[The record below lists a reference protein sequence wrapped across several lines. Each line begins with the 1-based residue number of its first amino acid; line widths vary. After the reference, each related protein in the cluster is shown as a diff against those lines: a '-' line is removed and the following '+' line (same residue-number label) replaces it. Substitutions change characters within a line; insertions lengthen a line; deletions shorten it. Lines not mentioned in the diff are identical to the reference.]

1 MVNYKYADLFKE
13 DTVDKQLYI
22 VSDDGK
28 INITNTE
35 LHQEKFEL
43 TESLCSEQELTF
55 GSCEAAMIKFTVS
68 NTFLPMKGRWMT
80 VKMSLDGHTDAP
92 LKFGRYKVDSDTPM
106 ADRTCRDVVAYDALY
121 DVLNADVA
129 AWYNTVFPSH
139 KEEKED
145 KDGNKTTVTVYDP
158 VTMKQFRNSF
168 FKHFGIKQAD
178 IELINDDMSIA
189 KTIAVAAS
197 GEKNSDTEEIST
209 VGETISGKEVL
220 SCICEINGCMG
231 HMGRDGKFH
240 YIYLEQNIQGLY
252 PRNDLYPADDLF
264 PRDPKSNRIGKD
276 LYITAEY
283 EDFLVKTINKLQIRE
298 QKNDIG
304 VIVGTGDNAYVIE
317 DNFLVYGKGTKEL
330 KGIAKNILS
339 KIRGIVYRPFT
350 ADCKGNPCLEV
361 GDAVRLP
368 TKYELIESYIFKRTL
383 KGIQA
388 LRDDLETDGEKYR
401 TSKANGVHRSI
412 LQLKG
417 KSNVLERTLEKTQS
431 TIEEKEQGL
440 ISRISQT
447 ASDIRLEVKDTKEG
461 LESSINQTASEI
473 KMTVASYGDVWD
485 TTGYDIAVTSYG
497 APDSILDSKG
507 NKVYPA
513 DKYKGKYYLDQKTG
527 YLYLSDGSSW
537 NKMKELQKVSKK
549 LEASINIEKDRI
561 TSLVSETTDGSN
573 PSSLFSKITQTA
585 RDITTEV
592 NRANDAEGKLS
603 SKITQTA
610 ESIKTQVAKAQDKW
624 ALPNG
629 VTKEEILFG
638 YGSPPAKKDSGNYLY
653 YLNQDSGKYY
663 NRDSVDSDWKYVG
676 KLTKITDNLSS
687 KIEQTAKSIKAEV
700 SENYTTKGDMKSAL
714 ELTADGIRSEVTAS
728 LKAWDIGS
736 YDITYYGFGN
746 PEKTYPAS
754 SYYNGN
760 TFLNQNNG
768 YYYGCEPDG
777 SLSSGKYKWTLLK
790 KFEQLASNMSSAM
803 TQTAKEIS
811 TKVQKDGV
819 ISAINQTAESIKI
832 SAKKLNLDGNTKI
845 TGGTIHI
852 ETTESVDNIIQLKRS
867 GTLVKMGNDGMSAAA
882 DTRSA
887 IFQYSNIT
895 VQDTSTNTIAQ
906 MLSTGKGIS
915 SYGWESYSDRRL
927 KHGIE
932 SLDREKSSAFILSL
946 RPCRF
951 IYNYDS
957 LGHYRHGLI
966 AQEVLESVGDEDWA
980 VCSENPDKDGNMYY
994 ALDKSELIADLIAT
1008 VQLQYEEI
1016 KELKKAVGIL

>member
-1 MVNYKYADLFKE
+1 MVNYKYGDLFKK
-13 DTVDKQLYI
+13 DTVDKQLSI

-80 VKMSLDGHTDAP
+80 VRMSLGGHTDVP
-92 LKFGRYKVDSDTPM
+92 FQFGRYKVDSDTPT

-121 DVLNADVA
+121 DILNADVA

-139 KEEKED
+139 KEQQKD
-145 KDGNKTTVTVYDP
+145 KDGKTTTVTVYDP
-158 VTMKQFRNSF
+158 VTMKQFRDSF
-168 FKHFGIKQAD
+168 FNHFGIEQAD
-178 IELINDDMSIA
+178 IILVNDGMSIE
-189 KTIAVAAS
+189 KTVAVTAS
-197 GEKNSDTEEIST
+197 SETSSDTEESST
-209 VGETISGKEVL
+209 IGESMSGKEVL

-368 TKYELIESYIFKRTL
+368 TRYELIESYILKRTL

-388 LRDDLETDGEKYR
+388 LRDDLEADGEEYR
-401 TSKANGVHRSI
+401 TNGANGIQKSI
-412 LQLKG
+412 LKLKG
-417 KSNVLERTLEKTQS
+417 KSNVLERTIEKTQS
-431 TIEEKEQGL
+431 TITDVEKGL
-440 ISRISQT
+440 QSQ
-447 ASDIRLEVKDTKEG
+447 
-461 LESSINQTASEI
+461 
-473 KMTVASYGDVWD
+473 
-485 TTGYDIAVTSYG
+485 
-497 APDSILDSKG
+497 
-507 NKVYPA
+507 
-513 DKYKGKYYLDQKTG
+513 
-527 YLYLSDGSSW
+527 
-537 NKMKELQKVSKK
+537 
-549 LEASINIEKDRI
+549 
-561 TSLVSETTDGSN
+561 
-573 PSSLFSKITQTA
+573 ITQTA
-585 RDITTEV
+585 TEIRTEV
-592 NRANDAEGKLS
+592 KNTTYGLSSRITQNADSITAEVKRAQGQEVELAAAIKINEDKITAEVSRASETEGKLS
-603 SKITQTA
+603 SKIEITATQ
-610 ESIKTQVAKAQDKW
+610 
-624 ALPNG
+624 
-629 VTKEEILFG
+629 
-638 YGSPPAKKDSGNYLY
+638 
-653 YLNQDSGKYY
+653 
-663 NRDSVDSDWKYVG
+663 
-676 KLTKITDNLSS
+676 
-687 KIEQTAKSIKAEV
+687 
-700 SENYTTKGDMKSAL
+700 
-714 ELTADGIRSEVTAS
+714 IRSEVSSS
-728 LKAWDIGS
+728 LNTWDWDESKFDIIYFGHGDQGKGYEPSS
-736 YDITYYGFGN
+736 YIENKCYLNLDNGTIWRC
-746 PEKTYPAS
+746 EKTS
-754 SYYNGN
+754 SSSSTYMWKYHANAK
-760 TFLNQNNG
+760 LIANNI
-768 YYYGCEPDG
+768 
-777 SLSSGKYKWTLLK
+777 T
-790 KFEQLASNMSSAM
+790 SAFK
-803 TQTAKEIS
+803 QTSKEIS
-811 TKVQKDGV
+811 TKVQKDNV
-819 ISAINQTAESIKI
+819 ISSINQTAESIKI

-867 GTLVKMGNDGMSAAA
+867 GTLVKMGNDGMSAVA

-980 VCSENPDKDGNMYY
+980 VCSENPDQDGNTYY

-1016 KELKKAVGIL
+1016 KELKETVGIL